1 MAIKVVVEIENCKSE
16 LARIR
21 KKMDELKESLCR
33 ERSTRLETDNFM
45 EEFDGYVDKCE
56 RCPGSHRV
64 IGLEE
69 CRLHCC
75 WEVVDGVCEG
85 PLDPV
90 KDFPRKN
97 PRAASIVADVPDA
110 MSKNLQQLVF
120 SRECFDI
127 S

>member
-56 RCPGSHRV
+56 RCP
-64 IGLEE
+64 E
-69 CRLHCC
+69 
-75 WEVVDGVCEG
+75 VCEG